1 MVEGALFIP
10 KGKALSETTIEG
22 KKINLLFKSEK
33 MEGLLI
39 EVEPGDEFGKQYT
52 HDGEEIH
59 IVIEGEIEYMVGDD
73 TYPLKEGEALWHRA
87 SIPHSARN
95 TGNKKAVY
103 LTIGAPPTFM

>member
-1 MVEGALFIP
+1 MANEVIFIP
-10 KGKALSETTIEG
+10 KGKALGETVIER
-22 KKINLLFKSEK
+22 KIIKLLFKSEK

-39 EVEPGDEFGKQYT
+39 EVEPGDKFGEQYT

-59 IVIEGEIEYMVGDD
+59 IVIEGEIEYLVGDKS
-73 TYPLKEGEALWHRA
+73 YLLKEGESLWHKA

-95 TGNKKAVY
+95 TGDRKAVY